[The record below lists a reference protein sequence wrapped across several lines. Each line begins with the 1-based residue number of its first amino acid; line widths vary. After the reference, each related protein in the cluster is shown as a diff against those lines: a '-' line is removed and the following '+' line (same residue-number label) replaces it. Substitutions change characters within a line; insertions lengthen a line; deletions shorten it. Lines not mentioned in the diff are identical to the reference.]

1 MDPIVVVVVA
11 EVLLTFL
18 PPFKINHLARLLT
31 TWLPHL
37 VLPIILRLHIILPQP
52 HPPVIDHRP
61 TLPHQVI
68 EIIVQRLERQVIITT
83 HQILTIPRGLII
95 LVQDLR
101 KITRRCGQNGMIFL

>member
-1 MDPIVVVVVA
+1 MDPTVVIA
-11 EVLLTFL
+11 EVLLIFL
-18 PPFKINHLARLLT
+18 LPFKINHLARLQT

-37 VLPIILRLHIILPQP
+37 VLPIIPRLHIILPQP

-83 HQILTIPRGLII
+83 HQILTIPHGLII
-95 LVQDLR
+95 IVQDLR
-101 KITRRCGQNGMIFL
+101 KITPRCGQNGMIFL